1 MREFKAAEVN
11 LDIINIYSYFYI
23 NCVQKTFAEGT
34 LLNPAEAESFYLSIL
49 ESLSLILKSIL
60 YLLLDYFDN
69 SKNPCK
75 KTINMVLEMI
85 FQIVCTSNLS
95 ISNDNSIA
103 IIETMTS
110 RVLDGPN
117 LCLFTLTLVYLY
129 SFQDKYELED
139 EFFTCQKVNMANKT
153 LITLFKYF
161 HLVILELGEQ
171 DLALT
176 FVRQVIGSSSE
187 VCQQNIS
194 TLGYNELALISK
206 ARQKPTTA
214 ELKDF
219 SGFIEGVSEGKPKTK
234 QFAIF
239 ADTLKKAYYTIA
251 VKVLQATKSRKQSST
266 TRNWRS

>member
-1 MREFKAAEVN
+1 
-11 LDIINIYSYFYI
+11 
-23 NCVQKTFAEGT
+23 
-34 LLNPAEAESFYLSIL
+34 
-49 ESLSLILKSIL
+49 
-60 YLLLDYFDN
+60 
-69 SKNPCK
+69 
-75 KTINMVLEMI
+75 MVLEMI

-95 ISNDNSIA
+95 ISNANSIA

-129 SFQDKYELED
+129 SFQDNFELED
-139 EFFTCQKVNMANKT
+139 EFFTSQKVNMANKT

-161 HLVILELGEQ
+161 HLVILQLGEQ

-187 VCQQNIS
+187 VCQQNITS
-194 TLGYNELALISK
+194 LGYNELTLISK
-206 ARQKPTTA
+206 ARSKPTKAT
-214 ELKDF
+214 LKDF
-219 SGFIEGVSEGKPKTK
+219 TDFIAGVTEGKPKTK

-251 VKVLQATKSRKQSST
+251 VKVQHATKSRKQSNTMRS
-266 TRNWRS
+266 WRS